1 MLGEKVGEFRG
12 KNVSQ
17 KMLPSEVSSPPRFE
31 VTGEAS
37 GTILGIEATLTVTYQ
52 GTVRPDGLIYG
63 ECQNQGFIMTKDGD
77 MATFTATGLG
87 RFTGQGQATSWRGPI
102 YHQTASQKLAR
113 LNEVVIVYEWDID
126 GDGNIEGS
134 FWEWK

>member
-1 MLGEKVGEFRG
+1 MIGEKVGEWRG

-37 GTILGIEATLTVTYQ
+37 GTILGIEATLMVTYQ

-77 MATFTATGLG
+77 MATFTASGLG

-126 GDGNIEGS
+126 ENGNIEGT

>member
-31 VTGEAS
+31 VTAEAS
-37 GTILGIEATLTVTYQ
+37 GTILGIEATLMVTYQ

-77 MATFTATGLG
+77 MATFTASGLG
-87 RFTGQGQATSWRGPI
+87 RFTGQGQATRWRGPI
-102 YHQTASQKLAR
+102 YHQTAAQKLAR
-113 LNEVVIVYEWDID
+113 LNEVDNVYEGDID
-126 GDGNIEGS
+126 ENGNIEGTCG
-134 FWEWK
+134 EGK

>member
-1 MLGEKVGEFRG
+1 MLGEKVSEWRG

-17 KMLPSEVSSPPRFE
+17 KMLPSEVSGPPRFE

-37 GTILGIEATLTVTYQ
+37 GTILGIEATLMVTYQ

-77 MATFTATGLG
+77 MATFTASGLG

-126 GDGNIEGS
+126 ENGNIEGT

>member
-1 MLGEKVGEFRG
+1 MLGEKVGEWRG

-31 VTGEAS
+31 VTAETS
-37 GTILGIEATLTVTYQ
+37 GTILGIEATLMVTYQ

-77 MATFTATGLG
+77 MATFTASGLG

-126 GDGNIEGS
+126 EDGNIEGS

>member
-1 MLGEKVGEFRG
+1 MLGEKVGEWRG

-17 KMLPSEVSSPPRFE
+17 KMLPSEVSGPPRFE

-37 GTILGIEATLTVTYQ
+37 GTILGIEATLMVTYQ

-77 MATFTATGLG
+77 MATFTASGLG

-126 GDGNIEGS
+126 ENGNIEGT

>member
-1 MLGEKVGEFRG
+1 MLGEKVGEWRG

-37 GTILGIEATLTVTYQ
+37 GTILGIEATLMVTYQ
-52 GTVRPDGLIYG
+52 GTMRPDGLIYG

-77 MATFTATGLG
+77 MATFTASGLG
-87 RFTGQGQATSWRGPI
+87 TFTGQGQATSWRGPI

-126 GDGNIEGS
+126 EDGNIEGS

>member
-1 MLGEKVGEFRG
+1 MLGEKVGEWRG

-37 GTILGIEATLTVTYQ
+37 GTILGIEATLMVTYQ

-77 MATFTATGLG
+77 MATFTASGLG

-126 GDGNIEGS
+126 ENGNIEGT